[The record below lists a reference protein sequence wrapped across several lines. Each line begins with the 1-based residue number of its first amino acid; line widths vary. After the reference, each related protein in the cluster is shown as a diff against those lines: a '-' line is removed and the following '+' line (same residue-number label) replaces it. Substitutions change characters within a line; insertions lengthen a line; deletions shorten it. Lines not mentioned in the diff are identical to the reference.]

1 MVEAIITVKH
11 RVGLHAGPAAMFA
24 KTAQQFRSDITV
36 KNVTRDTAPMNA
48 KSVINIFKVAVGQD
62 HTIHLTATGNDEQE
76 ALAALVGLI
85 ENNFGDQKL

>member
-1 MVEAIITVKH
+1 MVEATITVRH

-24 KTAQQFRSDITV
+24 RMAQQFQADITV
-36 KNVTRDTAPMNA
+36 KNITRDTPPMNA
-48 KSVINIFKVAVGQD
+48 KSIINIFKVAVGQH
-62 HTIHLTATGNDEQE
+62 HTIHLTANGSDEQE